1 MVNEFNYQ
9 EALLALTTIVAW
21 ADGENQDAEV
31 DARVQMIVKEK
42 ISNLTLD
49 QFKIKYDEI
58 NDFEKLY
65 NLAINSIQGLPNTEK
80 SRALAWMWQI
90 ANVADLGTKDKLYY
104 IEDKWK
110 NKNHNVDLNE
120 LHWIN
125 RAKKDLKI
133 NIDDFKTAFESLPQ
147 TNRIL

>member
-1 MVNEFNYQ
+1 MVHVLNYQ

-42 ISNLTLD
+42 ISTLTFD
-49 QFKIKYDEI
+49 QFKIKYDNI
-58 NDFEKLY
+58 TDFEELY
-65 NLAINSIQGLPNTEK
+65 KLAINSIKLLPETKK

-90 ANVADLGTKDKLYY
+90 ANVADLGIKDKLYY
-104 IEDKWK
+104 IEDVWE
-110 NKNHNVDLNE
+110 NKKDNVDLNE

-125 RAKKDLKI
+125 RAKKDLGI
-133 NIDDFKTAFESLPQ
+133 SVDDFKTAFHSLPQ
-147 TNRIL
+147 ADRIL